1 VFDIA
6 YSESLHILAIGTVLR
21 LWIYYED
28 YNYWR
33 FEYTGSVIDN
43 ATTLTFRDTDSA
55 LFVGSGIAVN
65 ILTWYVPQNQT
76 RPFYKVW
83 RSGFTGGLPIGNL
96 TFSASVGERAY
107 FGGIYGVAA
116 IQGDINDIA
125 PVNYTIKRSWQG
137 LGQFASTTTPW
148 RYFYQQ
154 DWLAAGNITALYAA

>member
-1 VFDIA
+1 M
-6 YSESLHILAIGTVLR
+6 
-21 LWIYYED
+21 
-28 YNYWR
+28 
-33 FEYTGSVIDN
+33 
-43 ATTLTFRDTDSA
+43 
-55 LFVGSGIAVN
+55 
-65 ILTWYVPQNQT
+65 PQNQT

-83 RSGFTGGLPIGNL
+83 LSGFTGGLPIGNL

-107 FGGIYGVAA
+107 FGRIYGVAA

-154 DWLAAGNITALYAA
+154 GWLAAGNITALYAT